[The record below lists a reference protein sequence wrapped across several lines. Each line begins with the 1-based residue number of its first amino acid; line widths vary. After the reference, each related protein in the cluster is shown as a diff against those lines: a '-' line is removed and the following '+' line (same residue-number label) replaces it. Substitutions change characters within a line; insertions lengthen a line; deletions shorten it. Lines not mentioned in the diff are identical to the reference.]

1 MKFECPHCSQR
12 LSAEPEMVGQ
22 QITCPVCA
30 NAFAIPSPAV
40 ETGSATVPVA
50 TAGVSPTHKASDEV
64 FAPRGEVS
72 GGTPKT
78 AGETL
83 RASQK
88 RRTPVLALA
97 AVFIVL
103 GVAAAAFFIFRGQGG
118 GLNVLS
124 ALTGPA
130 PSDLRVYP
138 TNVNLTT
145 KGDRQSVVVQAVYAD
160 GLTRDVTSDA
170 GFSLGNKTLAKIEK
184 GILSPLAD
192 GKTDLQIKYGGK
204 EITLPVSVEQAKIE
218 RAISFNLDVMPV
230 FMKAGCNSGSC
241 HGSSRGKDGFRLS
254 LFGYDPDGD
263 YFRLTR
269 ENIGRRINLALP
281 AESLMIEKGLGKV
294 PHGGGERFKADS
306 ELNKTLIRWLEA
318 GVPKDPTNLPKVV
331 SVEMMPKQA
340 VLDGSNTTQ
349 RVTVRATYSDGSD
362 RDVTTL
368 AAFFSNNDPVAK
380 VSDDG
385 VVKAGQR
392 GEAYV
397 TARFDTHTVGAQM
410 LVVPKGLKFAWP
422 EISENNY
429 IDGLVNAKLKKL
441 RITPSELC
449 DDATLI
455 RRAYIDIT
463 GMLPKTEE
471 VREFVDNMSSGKR
484 ADLIDKLLD
493 RKEFSDLWV
502 MKFAELLQ
510 IRSNQNEFQY
520 KPALLYYN
528 WLQEQFAANKPIDE
542 IVKGLLTAEGSNF
555 KNPAASYFQIERD
568 TLKTSENAAQVFM
581 GMRIQCAQCHNHPF
595 DRWTMNDYYS
605 FAAFFPQVTRKQ
617 GDDPRETIIFAK
629 ADGEVQHPVTKKT
642 MAPKFLGGERPQ
654 IAKGEDRREV
664 LANWLASTNN
674 PFFAKNMANIVWAHF
689 IGKGIIDPVDDVRI
703 SNPAINPELLEA
715 LGGKFMD
722 YKYDFK
728 KLVRDICNS
737 RTYQLSTRANENNA
751 LDDRNFSHAGIRRIR
766 AEVLLDVINEVT
778 EVTDKFQGLPK
789 GARAVEIADGNV
801 NNYFLTTFGRA
812 TRGTVCSCEVR
823 TEPNLSQALHLLNGD
838 ATQGKIAS
846 GGAIKKLLAK
856 NKDTSAALEE
866 LYLRCLARPPTDKE
880 KTKLKGYFGSGK
892 SDEQVLTDIF
902 WALLNSKEFIF
913 NH

>member
-1 MKFECPHCSQR
+1 MKFECPHCQQR
-12 LSAEPEMVGQ
+12 LSAETEMAGR
-22 QITCPVCA
+22 QISCPACA
-30 NAFAIPSPAV
+30 NTITIPSVSITDDVTSLPPIPAAKNDQSLV
-40 ETGSATVPVA
+40 TSTATKPA
-50 TAGVSPTHKASDEV
+50 K
-64 FAPRGEVS
+64 
-72 GGTPKT
+72 KT
-78 AGETL
+78 RPFG
-83 RASQK
+83 
-88 RRTPVLALA
+88 VLALVS
-97 AVFIVL
+97 VFIVL
-103 GVAAAAFFIFRGQGG
+103 AAAAFFVFRGKSGS

-124 ALTGPA
+124 FTGPA
-130 PSDLRVYP
+130 PTELHVYP
-138 TNVNLTT
+138 TNVSLTT
-145 KGDRQSVVVQAVYAD
+145 KGDRQSVVVQAIYED

-170 GFSLGNKTLAKIEK
+170 SFALANKSLAKIEK

-204 EITLPVSVEQAKIE
+204 EVTLPVSVEQAKVE
-218 RAISFNLDVMPV
+218 RPISFNLDVMPV
-230 FMKAGCNSGSC
+230 FMKAGCNSGAC

-254 LFGYDPDGD
+254 LFGFDSEGD

-269 ENIGRRINLALP
+269 ENIGRRINLAIP
-281 AESLMIEKGLGKV
+281 EESLIIEKALGKV
-294 PHGGGERFKADS
+294 PHSGGERFKADS
-306 ELNKTLIRWLEA
+306 ELCKTLMRWLEA
-318 GVPKDPTNLPKVV
+318 GVPKDPTNIAKVV
-331 SVEMMPKQA
+331 RVEMMPKQA
-340 VLDGSNTTQ
+340 VLDGSNTTH
-349 RVTVRATYSDGSD
+349 RVTVRAYYSDGTD

-397 TARFDTHTVGAQM
+397 TARFETHTVGAQM
-410 LVVPKGLKFAWP
+410 IVVPKGLKFSWP
-422 EISENNY
+422 ETPENNY
-429 IDGLVNAKLKKL
+429 IDQLVDAKLKKL
-441 RITPSELC
+441 RITPSEVC
-449 DDATLI
+449 DDATFI

-463 GMLPKTEE
+463 GTLPKPEE

-484 ADLIDKLLD
+484 GDLIDKLLD
-493 RKEFSDLWV
+493 RKEFADLWV

-510 IRSNQNEFQY
+510 IRSNNDQFSY

-528 WLQEQFAANKPIDE
+528 WLQDKFTKNTPIDQ
-542 IVKGLLTAEGSNF
+542 IVKEILTAEGSNF
-555 KNPAASYFQIERD
+555 KNPAASYFQIEKD
-568 TLKTSENAAQVFM
+568 TLKTSENVAQVFM
-581 GMRIQCAQCHNHPF
+581 GMRIQCSQCHNHPF

-617 GDDPRETIIFAK
+617 GDDPRETIIYAK
-629 ADGEVQHPVTKKT
+629 TDGEVQHPVTKKS
-642 MAPKFLGGERPQ
+642 MAPKFLGGERPE
-654 IAKGEDRREV
+654 IKKGEDRREV

-674 PFFAKNMANIVWAHF
+674 PYFAKNMANIVWAHF
-689 IGKGIIDPVDDVRI
+689 IGKGIIDPVDDVRV

-715 LGGKFMD
+715 LGAKFMD

-737 RTYQLSTRANENNA
+737 RTYQLSTRANESNA
-751 LDDRNFSHAGIRRIR
+751 LDDRNFSHAQIRRMR
-766 AEVLLDVINEVT
+766 AEVLLDCIDEVT
-778 EVTDKFQGLPK
+778 ETTDKFQGLPR

-838 ATQGKIAS
+838 NTQGKIAN
-846 GGAIKKLLAK
+846 GGVIKKLLAK
-856 NKDTSAALEE
+856 EKDPTKAIEE
-866 LYLRCLARPPTDKE
+866 LYLRCLSRAPTEKE
-880 KTKLKGYFGSGK
+880 TAKLKAHFGDKK